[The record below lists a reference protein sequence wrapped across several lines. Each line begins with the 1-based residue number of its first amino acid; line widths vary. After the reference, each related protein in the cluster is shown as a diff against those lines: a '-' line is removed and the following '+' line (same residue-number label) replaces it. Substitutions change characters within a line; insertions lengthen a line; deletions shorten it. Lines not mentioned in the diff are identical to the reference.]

1 MLIVD
6 NKEYRNVQQQVAKNA
21 DDIEALQNK
30 GLYMHNILV
39 TGKMLNGEVLDDNF
53 TATFRLAIFN
63 DNPNKIIDKNTLYRA
78 INPFY
83 NLSATGHA
91 SLSTTQSQYIVEGI
105 RTWSN
110 KIYLFLA
117 STNYTPAG
125 GSSTVLEQ
133 ITSMRD
139 AVTKIF

>member
-1 MLIVD
+1 MLIVE

-39 TGKMLNGEVLDDNF
+39 TGKMINGGVLDDNF
-53 TATFRLAIFN
+53 IATVRLAIFN
-63 DNPNKIIDKNTLYRA
+63 DNPNKITDKNILYRA

-91 SLSTTQSQYIVEGI
+91 SQSTTQKQYIVEGI
-105 RTWSN
+105 RTFDS

-117 STNYTPAG
+117 SADYTPAG
-125 GSSTVLEQ
+125 YISAVLEQ
-133 ITSMRD
+133 VTSMRD

>member
-21 DDIEALQNK
+21 DDIEAIQNK

-39 TGKMLNGEVLDDNF
+39 TGKMLNGETLDNDF
-53 TATFRLAIFN
+53 IATVRLAIFN
-63 DNPNKIIDKNTLYRA
+63 DNPNQVTDRNILYRA

-91 SLSTTQSQYIVEGI
+91 SISTTQKQYIVEGI
-105 RTWSN
+105 RTWDS
-110 KIYLFLA
+110 KIYLYLA
-117 STNYTPAG
+117 STDYTPAG
-125 GSSTVLEQ
+125 GISAVLEQ
-133 ITSMRD
+133 VTAVRD
-139 AVTKIF
+139 TVTKIF

>member
-21 DDIEALQNK
+21 DDIEAIQNK

-39 TGKMLNGEVLDDNF
+39 TGKMLNGETLDNDF
-53 TATFRLAIFN
+53 IATVRLAIFN
-63 DNPNKIIDKNTLYRA
+63 DNPNQVTDRNILYRA

-91 SLSTTQSQYIVEGI
+91 SISTTQKQYIVEGI
-105 RTWSN
+105 RTLDS
-110 KIYLFLA
+110 KIYLYLA
-117 STNYTPAG
+117 STDYTPAG
-125 GSSTVLEQ
+125 GISAVLEQ
-133 ITSMRD
+133 VTAVRD
-139 AVTKIF
+139 TVTKIF

>member
-30 GLYMHNILV
+30 GLYMHNILI

-53 TATFRLAIFN
+53 TATVRLAIFN
-63 DNPNKIIDKNTLYRA
+63 DNPNKIIDKNILYRE

-91 SLSTTQSQYIVEGI
+91 SISTSKTQFMVEGI

-117 STNYTPAG
+117 TTDYTTSG
-125 GSSTVLEQ
+125 GISAVLEQ

>member
-21 DDIEALQNK
+21 DDIEAIQNK

-39 TGKMLNGEVLDDNF
+39 TGKMLNGETLDNDF
-53 TATFRLAIFN
+53 IATVRLAIFN
-63 DNPNKIIDKNTLYRA
+63 DNPNQVTDRNILYRA

-91 SLSTTQSQYIVEGI
+91 SISTTQKQYIVEGI
-105 RTWSN
+105 RTWDS

-117 STNYTPAG
+117 SADYTPEG
-125 GSSTVLEQ
+125 GISAVLEQ
-133 ITSMRD
+133 VTAVRD
-139 AVTKIF
+139 TVTKIF